1 MENSYST
8 LLESKP
14 SIYSYLA
21 KKKNILNECLFLLR
35 IDYGE
40 LGETRQSSHSSN
52 IIKPAVFVWLS
63 IHNFVRNDGQHNTCL
78 YSKLSFKWPLWIKNS
93 SLNTTSFTTTP
104 QCGDMK
110 IRAGFCDACV
120 YIELNS
126 CHANLFNTHKHL
138 SYQTIN
144 FLRTYIIIA

>member
-1 MENSYST
+1 MSFLVKYWLRWTGWNAT
-8 LLESKP
+8 KFLEALQPLSSGKEVSSK
-14 SIYSYLA
+14 A
-21 KKKNILNECLFLLR
+21 
-35 IDYGE
+35 
-40 LGETRQSSHSSN
+40 HSSN

-78 YSKLSFKWPLWIKNS
+78 YSKLSFKWPLWKKNS